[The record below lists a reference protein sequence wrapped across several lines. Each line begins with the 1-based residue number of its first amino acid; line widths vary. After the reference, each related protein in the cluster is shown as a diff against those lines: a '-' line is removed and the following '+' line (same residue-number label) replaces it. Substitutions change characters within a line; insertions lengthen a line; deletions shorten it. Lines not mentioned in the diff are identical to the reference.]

1 MRWSEKSIMLVIA
14 VIGTGKDSSIYSTR
28 IESIILKPEIC
39 VTILTKN
46 GFWQKKY
53 CSGLTFQI
61 ENTKIQK
68 KPREGLGEEQKT

>member
-1 MRWSEKSIMLVIA
+1 MRLSEKSIMLVIA

-46 GFWQKKY
+46 GFWQKK
-53 CSGLTFQI
+53 
-61 ENTKIQK
+61 
-68 KPREGLGEEQKT
+68 